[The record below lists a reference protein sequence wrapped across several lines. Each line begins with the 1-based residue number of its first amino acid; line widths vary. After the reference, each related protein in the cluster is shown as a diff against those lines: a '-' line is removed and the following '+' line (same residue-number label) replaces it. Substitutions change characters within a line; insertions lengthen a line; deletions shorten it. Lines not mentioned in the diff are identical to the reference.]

1 MRVVSDTGPLHD
13 LVLVEAVDV
22 LPTLFG
28 EISVPAEVA
37 EESKHPE
44 TPIALRDWIADPP
57 PWLSMAP
64 SAHDDAPSLGR
75 LDLGERKA
83 ILPAREMAAD
93 LPLMGRTNFR
103 CRPALF
109 EDIPAHHRQAK

>member
-1 MRVVSDTGPLHD
+1 MCCQRS
-13 LVLVEAVDV
+13 
-22 LPTLFG
+22 FG

-37 EESKHPE
+37 EELKRPE
-44 TPIALRDWIADPP
+44 TPIALRDWIAGPP
-57 PWLSMAP
+57 PWLSMMP
-64 SAHDDAPSLGR
+64 SAPDDDPSLGR